1 MLTRD
6 DVIRM
11 ASEVGA
17 LRYTNRHLKDE
28 PSHAFA
34 IGMLERFAAAA
45 YSAGA
50 AAERDAFA
58 QDRIDAAR
66 YRVWRETYTA
76 PDGEPCTELD
86 ISIGDAWTADA
97 LDAVLDAEIRQ
108 RITDPLAPGCVPPGA
123 GAGCQ
128 APCRCGPDGCAD
140 SACPGRTA

>member
-66 YRVWRETYTA
+66 RPRAAGGGGTCCTA
-76 PDGEPCTELD
+76 TTVTPNAELSGAAGLPD
-86 ISIGDAWTADA
+86 
-97 LDAVLDAEIRQ
+97 
-108 RITDPLAPGCVPPGA
+108 
-123 GAGCQ
+123 
-128 APCRCGPDGCAD
+128 D
-140 SACPGRTA
+140 SA